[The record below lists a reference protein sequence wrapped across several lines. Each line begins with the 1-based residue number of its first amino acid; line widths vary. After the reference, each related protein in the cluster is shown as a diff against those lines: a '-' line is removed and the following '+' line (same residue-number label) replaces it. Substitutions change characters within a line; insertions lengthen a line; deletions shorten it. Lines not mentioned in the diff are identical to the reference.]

1 MKKFLVLTLALS
13 LGLPAVGL
21 AAPERRFEEADFD
34 WSDPLL
40 NLYKR
45 IVISGV
51 NKMAR
56 EHENCAVMDPK
67 SVHHYGGTPDDPE
80 FEVICGTPDHLTRH
94 HFSKAQVTGDPA
106 SNIPLDELE

>member
-1 MKKFLVLTLALS
+1 MNKFLVLALALS
-13 LGLPAVGL
+13 LGLPAAGL

-80 FEVICGTPDHLTRH
+80 FEVVCGTPDHLTHH